1 VRFLHSAG
9 NDISDVELVDL
20 VVRGYPGAFRRFYQ
34 RHSQLIYGCIRKRAN
49 AADVDDVF
57 QAFFERLVAKEY
69 RPLQLWQ
76 RGTSLP
82 VYLAKVVRNFVVDY
96 YRAKRSREEAVGGAA
111 EIEAHL
117 APQEETVS
125 LKVHLKE
132 LRRLGIQAWA
142 ALDKRDRAMLCD
154 RFHRDRTNDEIAER
168 FQLSPGASR
177 TALSRAQARLL
188 NELKTLAPEFFPD
201 SV

>member
-1 VRFLHSAG
+1 LS
-9 NDISDVELVDL
+9 NDDISDMELADL
-20 VVRGYPGAFRRFYQ
+20 VVRGSPGAFRRFYQ
-34 RHSQLIYGCIRKRAN
+34 RHGQLIYGCIRRRAN

-57 QAFFERLVAKEY
+57 QAFFERLTANDY

-82 VYLAKVVRNFVVDY
+82 VYLAKVVRNFVVDF
-96 YRAKRSREEAVGGAA
+96 YRAKRFREEAVGGPA
-111 EIEAHL
+111 EIEAL
-117 APQEETVS
+117 LDPQEETLS
-125 LKVHLKE
+125 LKSHLNE

-142 ALDKRDRAMLCD
+142 GLDKRDRVMLCD

-168 FQLSPGASR
+168 FHLAPGALR

-188 NELKTLAPEFFPD
+188 RRLKTLAPEFFPD

>member
-1 VRFLHSAG
+1 MA
-9 NDISDVELVDL
+9 NDDISDIELVDL
-20 VVRGYPGAFRRFYQ
+20 VVRGHPGAFRRFYQ
-34 RHSQLIYGCIRKRAN
+34 RHGQLIYGCIRKRAN

-57 QAFFERLVAKEY
+57 QAFFERLMAKGY

-96 YRAKRSREEAVGGAA
+96 YRAKKSREQAIGGAA
-111 EIEAHL
+111 EIEAL
-117 APQEETVS
+117 LDPQEETLS
-125 LKVHLKE
+125 LKGHLNE

-142 ALDKRDRAMLCD
+142 ALDKRDRAIVCD
-154 RFHRDRTNDEIAER
+154 RFHRDRTNDEMAER
-168 FQLSPGASR
+168 FQLTPGALR

-188 NELKTLAPEFFPD
+188 AGLKTLAPEFFPD

>member
-1 VRFLHSAG
+1 LRSD
-9 NDISDVELVDL
+9 DISDVELVDR
-20 VVRGYPGAFRRFYQ
+20 VVRGYPGAFRQFYQ
-34 RHSQLIYGCIRKRAN
+34 RHGQLIYGCIRKRAN

-57 QAFFERLVAKEY
+57 QAFFERLITTGF

-76 RGTSLP
+76 RATSLP
-82 VYLAKVVRNFVVDY
+82 VYLAKVVRNFVTDF
-96 YRAKRSREEAVGGAA
+96 YRAKRFREEAIGGVA

-117 APQEETVS
+117 DPQEETLS
-125 LKVHLKE
+125 LKTHLNE

-142 ALDKRDRAMLCD
+142 ALDKRDRAMICD
-154 RFHRDRTNDEIAER
+154 RFHRDLTNDEIAGR
-168 FQLSPGASR
+168 LQLSPGALR

-188 NELKTLAPEFFPD
+188 NRLRTLAPEFFPD

>member
-1 VRFLHSAG
+1 MG
-9 NDISDVELVDL
+9 DDISDMELVDL
-20 VVRGYPGAFRRFYQ
+20 VVRGHPGAFRRFYQ
-34 RHSQLIYGCIRKRAN
+34 RHSRLIYACIRKRAN

-57 QAFFERLVAKEY
+57 QAFFERLMAKGY

-82 VYLAKVVRNFVVDY
+82 IYLAKVVRNFVIDF
-96 YRAKRSREEAVGGAA
+96 YRAKKSREEAIGGAA
-111 EIEAHL
+111 EIEAL
-117 APQEETVS
+117 LDPQQETLS
-125 LKVHLKE
+125 LKSQLDE
-132 LRRLGIQAWA
+132 LRRLGIRAWA
-142 ALDKRDRAMLCD
+142 ALDKRDRVMICD

-168 FQLSPGASR
+168 LQLTPGALR

-188 NELKTLAPEFFPD
+188 GGLKILAPEFFPD

>member
-1 VRFLHSAG
+1 LP
-9 NDISDVELVDL
+9 NDDISDAELVDL
-20 VVRGYPGAFRRFYQ
+20 VVRGHPGAFRRFYQ

-57 QAFFERLVAKEY
+57 QAFFERLTAKDY
-69 RPLQLWQ
+69 RPLRLWQ

-82 VYLAKVVRNFVVDY
+82 IYLAKVVRNFVVDF
-96 YRAKRSREEAVGGAA
+96 YRAKKSREEAVGGPA
-111 EIEAHL
+111 EIEAL
-117 APQEETVS
+117 LDPQEETVS
-125 LKVHLKE
+125 LKGHLNE

-142 ALDKRDRAMLCD
+142 ALDKRDRAMVCD
-154 RFHRDRTNDEIAER
+154 RFHRDRTNEEMAER
-168 FQLSPGASR
+168 FQLTPGALR

-188 NELKTLAPEFFPD
+188 NGLKALAPEFFPD

>member
-1 VRFLHSAG
+1 LHSD
-9 NDISDVELVDL
+9 DISDVELVDL
-20 VVRGYPGAFRRFYQ
+20 VVRGHPGAFRRFYL

-57 QAFFERLVAKEY
+57 QAFFERLMAKEY

-82 VYLAKVVRNFVVDY
+82 IYLAKVVRNFVVDF

-111 EIEAHL
+111 EIEAYL
-117 APQEETVS
+117 DPQEETIS
-125 LKVHLKE
+125 LKVHLNE

-142 ALDKRDRAMLCD
+142 ALDKRDRAMICD

-168 FQLSPGASR
+168 FQLTPGALR

-188 NELKTLAPEFFPD
+188 SRLKTLAPEFFPD

>member
-1 VRFLHSAG
+1 LNS
-9 NDISDVELVDL
+9 NDISDVELVDR
-20 VVRGYPGAFRRFYQ
+20 VVRGYTGAFRQFYQ
-34 RHSQLIYGCIRKRAN
+34 RHSQLIYSCIRKRAN

-57 QAFFERLVAKEY
+57 QAFFERLMAKEY

-82 VYLAKVVRNFVVDY
+82 VYLAKVVRNFVIDF
-96 YRAKRSREEAVGGAA
+96 YRAKRSREVAVGGAA
-111 EIEAHL
+111 EIEAYL
-117 APQEETVS
+117 EPQEETLS
-125 LKVHLKE
+125 LKSHLNE

-142 ALDKRDRAMLCD
+142 ALDKRDRAMIFD
-154 RFHRDRTNDEIAER
+154 RFHRDRTNDEIAKR
-168 FQLSPGASR
+168 QQLSPGALR

-188 NELKTLAPEFFPD
+188 GRLKALAPEFFPD

>member
-1 VRFLHSAG
+1 LRSD
-9 NDISDVELVDL
+9 DISDVELVDR
-20 VVRGYPGAFRRFYQ
+20 VVRGYPGAFRQFYQ
-34 RHSQLIYGCIRKRAN
+34 RHGQLIYGCIRKRAN

-57 QAFFERLVAKEY
+57 QAFFERLITTGF

-76 RGTSLP
+76 RATSLP
-82 VYLAKVVRNFVVDY
+82 VYLAKVVRNFVTDF
-96 YRAKRSREEAVGGAA
+96 YRAKRFREEAIGGVA

-117 APQEETVS
+117 DPQEETLS
-125 LKVHLKE
+125 LKTHLNE

-142 ALDKRDRAMLCD
+142 ALDKRDRAMICD
-154 RFHRDRTNDEIAER
+154 RFHRDLTNDEIAGR
-168 FQLSPGASR
+168 LQLSPGASR

-188 NELKTLAPEFFPD
+188 NRLRTLAPEFFPD

>member
-1 VRFLHSAG
+1 LADD
-9 NDISDVELVDL
+9 DISDMELVDL
-20 VVRGYPGAFRRFYQ
+20 VVRGHPGAFRRFYQ

-57 QAFFERLVAKEY
+57 QAFFERLAAKDY

-82 VYLAKVVRNFVVDY
+82 VYLAKVVRNFVVDF
-96 YRAKRSREEAVGGAA
+96 YRAKKSREEAIGGAA
-111 EIEAHL
+111 EIEAL
-117 APQEETVS
+117 LDPQEETLS
-125 LKVHLKE
+125 LKIHLNE
-132 LRRLGIQAWA
+132 LRHLGIQAWA
-142 ALDKRDRAMLCD
+142 ALDKRDRAMVCD

-168 FQLSPGASR
+168 FRLTPGALR

-188 NELKTLAPEFFPD
+188 AGLKILAPEFFPD

>member
-1 VRFLHSAG
+1 LADD
-9 NDISDVELVDL
+9 DISDVELVDL
-20 VVRGYPGAFRRFYQ
+20 VVRGHPGAFRRFYQ

-57 QAFFERLVAKEY
+57 QAFFERLMAKDY

-82 VYLAKVVRNFVVDY
+82 VYLAKVVRNFVVDF
-96 YRAKRSREEAVGGAA
+96 YRAKKSREEAVGGAA
-111 EIEAHL
+111 EIEALL
-117 APQEETVS
+117 APQEETIS
-125 LKVHLKE
+125 LEGHLNE

-142 ALDKRDRAMLCD
+142 ALDKRDRAIVCD
-154 RFHRDRTNDEIAER
+154 RFHRDRTNDEMAGR
-168 FQLSPGASR
+168 FQLTPGALR

-188 NELKTLAPEFFPD
+188 AGLKTLAPEFFPD
-201 SV
+201 SSPLF

>member
-1 VRFLHSAG
+1 M
-9 NDISDVELVDL
+9 ELVDL
-20 VVRGYPGAFRRFYQ
+20 VVRGHPGAFRRFYQ
-34 RHSQLIYGCIRKRAN
+34 RHSQLIYACIRKRAN

-57 QAFFERLVAKEY
+57 QAFFERLIAKDY

-82 VYLAKVVRNFVVDY
+82 IYLAKVVRNFVVDF
-96 YRAKRSREEAVGGAA
+96 YRAKKSREEAVGGAA
-111 EIEAHL
+111 EIDAL
-117 APQEETVS
+117 LDPQQETLS
-125 LKVHLKE
+125 LKSDLDQ
-132 LRRLGIQAWA
+132 LRRLGIRAWA
-142 ALDKRDRAMLCD
+142 ALDKRDRVMICD

-168 FQLSPGASR
+168 LQLTPGALR

-188 NELKTLAPEFFPD
+188 GGLKTLAPEFFPD

>member
-1 VRFLHSAG
+1 VG
-9 NDISDVELVDL
+9 DDISDIELVDL

-34 RHSQLIYGCIRKRAN
+34 RHSQLIYACIRKRAN

-57 QAFFERLVAKEY
+57 QAFFERLVAKEF
-69 RPLQLWQ
+69 RPLQLWR

-82 VYLAKVVRNFVVDY
+82 VYLAKVVRNFVVDF
-96 YRAKRSREEAVGGAA
+96 YRAKKSREEAVGGAA
-111 EIEAHL
+111 EIEAL
-117 APQEETVS
+117 LDPQEETLS
-125 LKVHLKE
+125 LKGQLDE
-132 LRRLGIQAWA
+132 LRRLGIRAWA
-142 ALDKRDRAMLCD
+142 ALDKRDRVMICD

-168 FQLSPGASR
+168 LQLTPGALR

-188 NELKTLAPEFFPD
+188 GGLKTLAPEFFPD

>member
-1 VRFLHSAG
+1 MSD
-9 NDISDVELVDL
+9 DISDVELVDL

-34 RHSQLIYGCIRKRAN
+34 RHSQLIYSCIRKRAN

-57 QAFFERLVAKEY
+57 QAFFERLMAKEF

-76 RGTSLP
+76 RGTALP
-82 VYLAKVVRNFVVDY
+82 IYLAKVVRNFVIDF

-111 EIEAHL
+111 EIEAYMD
-117 APQEETVS
+117 PQEETLS
-125 LKVHLKE
+125 LQGHLKE
-132 LRRLGIQAWA
+132 LRHLGIQAWA
-142 ALDKRDRAMLCD
+142 ALDKRDRAMICD
-154 RFHRDRTNDEIAER
+154 RFHRDRTNDEIAGR
-168 FQLSPGASR
+168 FQLTPGAVR

-188 NELKTLAPEFFPD
+188 SRLKTLAPEFFPD